1 MGRDKKFS
9 TQDLWQ
15 ATHELIVET
24 GYQGFSMSLL
34 ATKLHVS
41 RAAIYKHYPNKEELL
56 IEFMVEKMRYSVTLL
71 SEIDFTQRFEE
82 QLRDLLER
90 MFQLKDLHQILG
102 MASTI
107 EDVSP
112 IITEKKQI
120 LSTMHHKLYA
130 PLNQLID
137 EGKKQGFIAPSR
149 NNFLLLGFIFQTI
162 DIPNHAGLPL
172 DTFIAEIQDL
182 ILHGISNK

>member
-9 TQDLWQ
+9 THDLWQ

-24 GYQGFSMSLL
+24 GYQGFTMSRL
-34 ATKLHVS
+34 AAKLHVS

-56 IEFMVEKMRYSVTLL
+56 IDFMVEKMRYSVTLL
-71 SEIDFTQRFEE
+71 SEIDFTQSFEH

-112 IITEKKQI
+112 VITEKKQV
-120 LSTMHHKLYA
+120 LSAMHHELYA
-130 PLNQLID
+130 PLNQLITK
-137 EGKKQGFIAPSR
+137 GKEQGFIDHAR

-172 DTFIAEIQDL
+172 DTFIAEIQAL

>member
-56 IEFMVEKMRYSVTLL
+56 IEFMVEKIRYSVTLL